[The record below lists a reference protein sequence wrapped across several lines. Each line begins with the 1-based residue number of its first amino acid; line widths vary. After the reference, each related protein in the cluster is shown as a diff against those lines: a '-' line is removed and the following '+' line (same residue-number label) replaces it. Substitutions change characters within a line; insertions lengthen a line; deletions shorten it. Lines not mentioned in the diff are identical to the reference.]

1 VLNDAILL
9 EKLIEDMQWPAA
21 IDHKIFRNNFEP
33 VDYRLAGEDVLVM
46 GGTQTDSDAVV
57 CESIET
63 IRGH

>member
-1 VLNDAILL
+1 V
-9 EKLIEDMQWPAA
+9 IEDMQRPAA

-46 GGTQTDSDAVV
+46 RGTQTDSDAVV